1 MEITEA
7 KHKAANEIKEE
18 AMAAKER
25 MDADRKRVEEE
36 TKKTNEDICRWKAKI
51 REAKTQQHKDS
62 AEIKVKTKASL

>member
-36 TKKTNEDICRWKAKI
+36 TKKTERK
-51 REAKTQQHKDS
+51 QGG
-62 AEIKVKTKASL
+62 